1 MPEQQDFIK
10 TFQVAF
16 WIASIIL
23 VLITIY
29 INTLGWKVNSKNALN
44 LAVKKDINDSID
56 RTTKA
61 LIELEDAACS
71 FWMEKDSKIKSYQI
85 INLHA
90 RLVINLKILNGLR
103 EKPIPSHEIIML
115 RRHCTMDAESS
126 RRPIS
131 ATAERIRIISK
142 NVNTILDSEIMRKT
156 WAD

>member
-44 LAVKKDINDSID
+44 LAVKKDTNDSID
-56 RTTKA
+56 RAAKS

-90 RLVINLKILNGLR
+90 RLVINLKTLNGLR
-103 EKPIPSHEIIML
+103 EKPIPSNEIIML

-142 NVNTILDSEIMRKT
+142 NVNAILNSEIMKKT